1 MNARK
6 KVANGPENHGGNERL
21 QEYTAWDGTGYGR
34 QGREVVGRM
43 VGRARRQT
51 MSVQGSSAT
60 SSLSFWGRRTFSQGN
75 HVSEGSSQV
84 RAHATQ
90 RSRVITAARL
100 GSLYANCD
108 ALTELAPS
116 ASESTV
122 GQAASRRLLPRRP
135 RQSRCHRSR
144 DMRKGRCRWRSHLG
158 EITNA
163 ETCIFQE
170 CGVVETLHYPLRMRH
185 GAKTLT

>member
-60 SSLSFWGRRTFSQGN
+60 SSLSFGDDGRSVKETMLVRGRRR
-75 HVSEGSSQV
+75 SERTRRSAAESS
-84 RAHATQ
+84 RPPGWAHSMQIAT
-90 RSRVITAARL
+90 
-100 GSLYANCD
+100 
-108 ALTELAPS
+108 
-116 ASESTV
+116 
-122 GQAASRRLLPRRP
+122 
-135 RQSRCHRSR
+135 H
-144 DMRKGRCRWRSHLG
+144 
-158 EITNA
+158 
-163 ETCIFQE
+163 
-170 CGVVETLHYPLRMRH
+170 
-185 GAKTLT
+185 